1 MLCGDIPYET
11 DEQTLTS
18 GLTWYDNLSLSPA
31 SRNLIRGCLNRDI
44 DERLSLDEV
53 IILASHWSIIL
64 TLSSDWSGEEP
75 SLAEDRIRFR
85 SLNDSQAD
93 QEQR

>member
-1 MLCGDIPYET
+1 MDLVIMRRNPIRVFIPGEGLTVWSLGILLYDMLCGDIPFET

-53 IILASHWSIIL
+53 MTIRTSHWSF
-64 TLSSDWSGEEP
+64 S
-75 SLAEDRIRFR
+75 
-85 SLNDSQAD
+85 
-93 QEQR
+93 